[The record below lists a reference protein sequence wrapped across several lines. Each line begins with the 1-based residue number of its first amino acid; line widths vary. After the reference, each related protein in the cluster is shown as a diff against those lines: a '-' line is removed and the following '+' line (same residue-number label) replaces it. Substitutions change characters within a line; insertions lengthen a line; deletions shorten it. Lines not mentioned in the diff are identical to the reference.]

1 MMNSNPY
8 IRAVSAIDAAL
19 SRGKNIVIAIDG
31 RCGSGKTTLASQLQ
45 AHYGC
50 PVIPMDGFF
59 LRRSQRTAQRLA
71 TPGENVDHER
81 FLEEVLQPLKKGET
95 FSYRPFD
102 CTEMSLG
109 TAITVSP
116 GKLTVVEGSYS
127 CHRSL
132 WDHYDLRIFLTVD
145 PSEQMRRITAR
156 NGAYAEVFRKK
167 WIPLEEA
174 YFAAFDLMS
183 RCDLLLS
190 T

>member
-1 MMNSNPY
+1 MNSNAY
-8 IRAVSAIDAAL
+8 NQAVSAIDAAL
-19 SRGKNIVIAIDG
+19 SKEKNIVIAIDG

-50 PVIPMDGFF
+50 PVIPMDQFF
-59 LRRSQRTAQRLA
+59 LRPEQRTAQRLA

-81 FLEEVLQPLKKGET
+81 FLEEVLQPLEKGET

-102 CTEMSLG
+102 CSVMSLG
-109 TAITVSP
+109 APITVLP

-132 WDHYDLRIFLTVD
+132 WDHYDLHIFLTVD
-145 PSEQMRRITAR
+145 ADEQMRRIAAR
-156 NGAYAEVFRKK
+156 NGARAEVFRQK

-174 YFAAFDLMS
+174 YFSAFQLEFKS
-183 RCDLLLS
+183 DLLLS

>member
-1 MMNSNPY
+1 MMNSNAY
-8 IRAVSAIDAAL
+8 DQAVSAIDAAL
-19 SRGKNIVIAIDG
+19 SREKHTVVAIDG

-45 AHYGC
+45 AHYVC

-59 LRRSQRTAQRLA
+59 LRPEQRTAQRLA

-81 FLEEVLQPLKKGET
+81 FLEEVLLPLRKGEA

-102 CTEMSLG
+102 CSAMSLG
-109 TAITVSP
+109 TPIAVMP
-116 GKLTVVEGSYS
+116 DKLTIIEGSYS

-156 NGAYAEVFRKK
+156 NGAYSEVFQQK

-174 YFAAFDLMS
+174 YFTAFDLPS